1 MKRGTTK
8 MTADRFSRKSR
19 QSRPA
24 TSGNKN
30 VMARRKPQAHPAG
43 RIMGRTSPIVGPDRG
58 TG

>member
-8 MTADRFSRKSR
+8 MTASRFTSKSR
-19 QSRPA
+19 MARPA
-24 TSGNKN
+24 TGGNKN

-43 RIMGRTSPIVGPDRG
+43 RIMSRTASIVGPDRG